1 MTVLEALKQAID
13 TLNGISVPIPQLQS
27 IGIPISQVTGLIQ
40 ATMDAIE
47 KGTQTEKEPEE
58 DTADDEDEQQ

>member
-27 IGIPISQVTGLIQ
+27 IGMPISQVTGLIQ
-40 ATMDAIE
+40 AVMDAIE
-47 KGTQTEKEPEE
+47 KGTQTEEEPKE
-58 DTADDEDEQQ
+58 DAADDEDEQQ